1 MSYVKKFT
9 KQIAVRYSGSVSYP
23 ASQNGGSTSYS
34 GTAYET
40 VEVSVEVL
48 TDPLEK
54 SVDHCNSQV
63 NTLTKAI
70 VATEAAQ
77 IASINANA
85 KKVSGTIVEGFFK
98 TIRSEISQ
106 QIAALSAQVDTTL
119 VHLRQ
124 LGKRCVEKQQQMQRD
139 YAGIAARYLKIF
151 DDLNG
156 ELANRIYE
164 LNKTAFVFKDQCDYQ
179 QQRSCQNDMVSTVA
193 IFGAE
198 SSDLQNRIS
207 VSVVKKKAVD
217 ALEKANTYLIAQK
230 QLNDTID
237 LSMLCEEAA
246 RTYYAPICFIETQQQ
261 QQINKQLYQQELLPP
276 IAAEK
281 VIDAFIQQSWQSVS
295 QERSRLINRYFSHQ
309 LQQQYPNTDKHSERV
324 KKYLIKMLDFNQIQS
339 V

>member
-1 MSYVKKFT
+1 
-9 KQIAVRYSGSVSYP
+9 
-23 ASQNGGSTSYS
+23 
-34 GTAYET
+34 
-40 VEVSVEVL
+40 
-48 TDPLEK
+48 
-54 SVDHCNSQV
+54 
-63 NTLTKAI
+63 
-70 VATEAAQ
+70 
-77 IASINANA
+77 
-85 KKVSGTIVEGFFK
+85 
-98 TIRSEISQ
+98 
-106 QIAALSAQVDTTL
+106 
-119 VHLRQ
+119 
-124 LGKRCVEKQQQMQRD
+124 
-139 YAGIAARYLKIF
+139 
-151 DDLNG
+151 
-156 ELANRIYE
+156 
-164 LNKTAFVFKDQCDYQ
+164 
-179 QQRSCQNDMVSTVA
+179 MVSTVA

-237 LSMLCEEAA
+237 LSMLREEAA

-281 VIDAFIQQSWQSVS
+281 VIDAFMQQSWQSMS